1 MNKRIAK
8 CLSALL
14 LAAAVAVTQVPVS
27 DVEAVSA
34 TSDFQMDGTKLLKY
48 AGTAEVVSI
57 PDGIKEIGED
67 AFSGN
72 DNLIKVTVGG
82 DVEKIGYRAF
92 AECDNLRTIEVGD
105 TVTDIETAAF
115 SNNPAL
121 HNVSLGA
128 NVKNIGS
135 GVFAGDSNL
144 SQLTVSK
151 DNTYLLYSD
160 GVLYDDEQTVI
171 YALLP
176 NYEKPVFNLPATVE
190 EITAYAFWGNPYL
203 EHVKIDSALK
213 NISAYAFSNCMKLKE
228 VTIPLAVHT
237 IEVKAFEDCVNLQK
251 VNLPDSITMIHDTA
265 FDGCSQVEFEA
276 TPGTYA
282 AEFAASRKASEV
294 EDVEYQDVL
303 DSEVLSSDNADTV
316 QDSKEEDD
324 TEEEDNP
331 EPTQTPISTNT
342 VTGSYSSERLLGQ
355 SSIVAGRAVIFI
367 DNGSMSVASGVNTNQ
382 TGTSSENGNGGNST
396 IDNILSESAEKG
408 KDFPKYTIIND
419 KIATQAYYQD
429 EELTEYEIE
438 EGMKEIGDFAFA
450 RTGLHAIDIPEN
462 VEKIGYAAFY
472 HCDSLSDVTIP
483 DGVKTIEANAFNNTP
498 WLMRQLQ
505 SNTFVIVGDGILLAY
520 SGSDSVVT
528 IPEGVKQIGAEVF
541 KDHMGITAVNIP
553 DSVTVIGEAAF
564 CGCKNLKTING
575 GNQLI
580 KVEDRAFQGCP
591 LSQVV
596 IPASMQE
603 IGLAAYDIEGGTDTV
618 VFEGNVIPKLVMGD
632 ESGRLSNTE
641 ARTYVFGECKRAI
654 VPTSASFSEGCVL
667 DKDTYGFKGIVCDDF
682 GITLMDLTQG
692 VQAKAQSGVTVVI
705 DSEVISSDKENIMAT
720 LPGNS
725 GAYVLTIK
733 DSDEAADKIAQS
745 YAELYG
751 GSRPNALYGFDIEL
765 YEGGGEIPITK
776 LGKQYITVLIPKP
789 AGSADGLHMV
799 TLDADG
805 QLESVDFQIVNL
817 EDGDYIQFTTSHFSP
832 YGIYKNE
839 GTNRQMILSDGS
851 IYVGASENKD
861 ITPDTGDFV
870 HPKWVLAIGL
880 FAAAIA
886 MFFYSFGRNKR
897 KIK

>member
-128 NVKNIGS
+128 KVKNIGS

-151 DNTYLLYSD
+151 DNTYLMYSD

-282 AEFAASRKASEV
+282 AEFAASRRASEV

-303 DSEVLSSDNADTV
+303 ASEVISTDNADAAE
-316 QDSKEEDD
+316 DSKEDNDEK
-324 TEEEDNP
+324 EDNP
-331 EPTQTPISTNT
+331 EPTQMPISPNT

-355 SSIVAGRAVIFI
+355 SSIVAGRAVVFI
-367 DNGSMSVASGVNTNQ
+367 DNGSVSVANGANTIQ
-382 TGTSSENGNGGNST
+382 TGDAIENVSTENSP
-396 IDNILSESAEKG
+396 INNILSESAEKG
-408 KDFPKYTIIND
+408 KDFPKYTIINN

-429 EELTEYEIE
+429 EELSEYEIE
-438 EGMKEIGDFAFA
+438 EGIKEIGDFAFA
-450 RTGLHAIDIPEN
+450 RTGLHTVAIPEN
-462 VEKIGYAAFY
+462 VETIGYAAFY
-472 HCDSLSDVTIP
+472 HCDSLSDVQIP
-483 DGVKTIEANAFNNTP
+483 DGVKKIEANAFNNTP
-498 WLMRQLQ
+498 WLTRQLQ

-575 GNQLI
+575 GNYLAR
-580 KVEDRAFQGCP
+580 VEDRAFQGCP

-603 IGLAAYDIEGGTDTV
+603 IGLAAYDVEGGTDTV
-618 VFEGNVIPKLVMGD
+618 VFMGSVIPKLVMGD
-632 ESGRLSNTE
+632 ESGRLSNAE
-641 ARTYVFGECKRAI
+641 GRTYAFGECKRAI

-667 DKDTYGFKGIVCDDF
+667 DKDTYGFKGLVCDGF

-692 VQAKAQSGVTVVI
+692 VQTKSQSGVTVVI

-725 GAYVLTIK
+725 GAYVLKIK
-733 DSDEAADKIAQS
+733 DSVEAADRIAQS
-745 YAELYG
+745 YGELYG
-751 GSRPNALYGFDIEL
+751 GGRPDALYGFDIAL
-765 YEGGGEIPITK
+765 YESGGEIPITK
-776 LGKQYITVLIPKP
+776 LGKQYITVLMPKP
-789 AGSADGLHMV
+789 AGSSDGLHMV

-805 QLESVDFQIVNL
+805 QLESVEFQIVNL

-832 YGIYKNE
+832 YGIYKNV
-839 GTNRQMILSDGS
+839 GTNRQTVLSDGS
-851 IYVGASENKD
+851 VYISTAGNKD

-870 HPKWVLAIGL
+870 HPKWILAIGL

-886 MFFYSFGRNKR
+886 MFFYGLGKNNR